1 MDQITAGKSLVS
13 KSDVERKLKSKKGKK
28 SKKSSKEKPR
38 KSHSKKKSRK
48 RHASSSSDSSDSS
61 SSSSSSES
69 SENEKAK
76 KRKKKSKKSKAKK
89 QKAKLEAT
97 KAKAVIE
104 KLPVI
109 VPVQVVKLSIPEADV
124 GPHIDLKS
132 SKIRAPMTKE
142 EYEKQ
147 QSTLKWITDPETGTK
162 RLIRGSGEI
171 VEEMASKE
179 RPHSVKPTPSTLFA
193 ADGNFF
199 QPQTNMKARSTYD

>member
-1 MDQITAGKSLVS
+1 MDQIIVGKPRVS
-13 KSDVERKLKSKKGKK
+13 KSDMESKSKNKKGKK
-28 SKKSSKEKPR
+28 SKKSSKEKSK

-48 RHASSSSDSSDSS
+48 RHASSSSDSSS

-69 SENEKAK
+69 SEDEKAK

-89 QKAKLEAT
+89 QKAKLEAG

-109 VPVQVVKLSIPEADV
+109 VPVKVVKISIPEADV

-147 QSTLKWITDPETGTK
+147 QNTLKWITDPETGTK

-179 RPHSVKPTPSTLFA
+179 RPQSIKPTPSTLFA

>member
-1 MDQITAGKSLVS
+1 MDQIIVEKSRVSRSDAGS
-13 KSDVERKLKSKKGKK
+13 KPKGKKGKK
-28 SKKSSKEKPR
+28 SKKSSKEKSK

-61 SSSSSSES
+61 SSSSSSSES
-69 SENEKAK
+69 SEDERAK
-76 KRKKKSKKSKAKK
+76 KRKKKSKKNKAKK

-109 VPVQVVKLSIPEADV
+109 VPAKEVKRSIPEADV

-147 QSTLKWITDPETGTK
+147 QSTLKWITDPDTGTK
-162 RLIRGSGEI
+162 R
-171 VEEMASKE
+171 
-179 RPHSVKPTPSTLFA
+179 
-193 ADGNFF
+193 
-199 QPQTNMKARSTYD
+199 